1 MGKFVVCAGIGLIS
15 GVICFFLTV
24 AFLCFALLIYW
35 GISHTH
41 PDMTLT
47 YKVAAPVAVLG
58 AISGFIISLVRM
70 FRHRSTAEAR

>member
-15 GVICFFLTV
+15 GVICFFLSV
-24 AFLCFALLIYW
+24 AFLCFGLLIYW

-47 YKVAAPVAVLG
+47 YKVAAPVALLAAV
-58 AISGFIISLVRM
+58 SGFIISLVRM
-70 FRHRSTAEAR
+70 FRHRPAAEAE